1 MSTLETAL
9 SLFGIV
15 AWLALLCGAAIIGP
29 PPPGKGL

>member
-9 SLFGIV
+9 SLFGIIGYV
-15 AWLALLCGAAIIGP
+15 AVLCALAAIGP